1 MWRTDTNGGH
11 ADDDAPSRVSQ
22 NRNCVSPS
30 ETKDLSGR
38 SAEKIDIPLRM
49 TCFGDDFSSSG
60 PSRWRELFSL
70 PFTQRARPAGKT
82 ASVQTN
88 GVCQENRFSVLALML
103 DRTAIERRVAMGRSH
118 LLPSCWRKGARGAHT
133 PRSAFFKDG
142 EEVGG
147 SLDCP
152 RPSCSFFTCV
162 KNRKTTVPRERVS
175 REQKSRASNVDQ
187 AGETNNDTLAE
198 RKHGVGNDG
207 KRRGAGRIV
216 TSLSPQ
222 ASFRSTARL
231 KEAFLA
237 PSKELFSG
245 LSERCGYGDLMQN
258 SLRSSPRLPLSLT
271 FRSELVYLSGPASTL
286 FRSASARIL
295 ARDEGRVPAFGET
308 SAPQHQNPVRS

>member
-1 MWRTDTNGGH
+1 
-11 ADDDAPSRVSQ
+11 
-22 NRNCVSPS
+22 
-30 ETKDLSGR
+30 
-38 SAEKIDIPLRM
+38 M
-49 TCFGDDFSSSG
+49 TCFGDDLISSG

-88 GVCQENRFSVLALML
+88 GVCQENRFSVLALTL

-118 LLPSCWRKGARGAHT
+118 LLPSCGRKGARGAHT
-133 PRSAFFKDG
+133 PRSTFFKDG

-162 KNRKTTVPRERVS
+162 KNRKMTVPREGVS

-187 AGETNNDTLAE
+187 AGETNDDTLAE

-216 TSLSPQ
+216 TFLLPQ

-237 PSKELFSG
+237 
-245 LSERCGYGDLMQN
+245 
-258 SLRSSPRLPLSLT
+258 LRKSC
-271 FRSELVYLSGPASTL
+271 FRDFLNAVATEISCKT
-286 FRSASARIL
+286 
-295 ARDEGRVPAFGET
+295 AFGALLVCH
-308 SAPQHQNPVRS
+308 SALHFEVNW